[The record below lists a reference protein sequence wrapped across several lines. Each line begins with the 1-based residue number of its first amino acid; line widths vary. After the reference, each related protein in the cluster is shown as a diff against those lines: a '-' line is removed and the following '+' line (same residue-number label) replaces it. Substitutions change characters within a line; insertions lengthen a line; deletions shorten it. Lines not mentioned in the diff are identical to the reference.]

1 LFVEREQQRFLLPPQ
16 LRPATLAP
24 FTHGATTRDARHLEV
39 IVTRQTGQPHP
50 IDHRLG
56 AYLAAVG
63 ASFAVAQPA
72 EAAVVSFA
80 GPWTGTGTGV
90 TLLSFNLAGDVQTNG
105 DPVGNEQ
112 FFFSHTAGT
121 IPAIPMTADGGQ
133 TPVVLDTSIL
143 SLQARGAAGVLL
155 VPGNQGSG
163 LYPFPATYGGNPFFV
178 TPTGLQISGPNGT
191 KSAPLAFASGGD
203 LLAAVRN
210 NNAFPVLPGTGA
222 LPPTKGAIPIPP
234 GKIPPSKVPNGGVI
248 QPGEGWVDGG
258 FRPGTQGF
266 LMLRF
271 DGPGDALFPGWAE
284 ILVNDV
290 NALTLLAYG
299 YEDTGAPIAVGD
311 RGNVQPP
318 PTPAPEP
325 GTLALLALGATG
337 LAVLRRRR
345 AAEAA
350 RVARADA

>member
-1 LFVEREQQRFLLPPQ
+1 
-16 LRPATLAP
+16 LAP
-24 FTHGATTRDARHLEV
+24 FTAGATTRDARHPEV
-39 IVTRQTGQPHP
+39 IVTRQTGQTHT

-72 EAAVVSFA
+72 DAAVVSFA
-80 GPWTGTGTGV
+80 GPWTGTGTGA
-90 TLLSFNLAGDVQTNG
+90 TLVSFNLAGDVRTDG

-133 TPVVLDTSIL
+133 TSAVLDTSIL
-143 SLQARGAAGVLL
+143 SLQARGAAGVL
-155 VPGNQGSG
+155 PGAGNQGSG

-222 LPPTKGAIPIPP
+222 LPPTKGAIPP
-234 GKIPPSKVPNGGVI
+234 GKIPPSKIPNGDGI
-248 QPGEGWVDGG
+248 EPGEGWVDGG
-258 FRPGTQGF
+258 FPPGKQGF

-290 NALTLLAYG
+290 NSLTLLAYA
-299 YEDTGAPIAVGD
+299 YEDTGAPIAIGD

-350 RVARADA
+350 RGARADA